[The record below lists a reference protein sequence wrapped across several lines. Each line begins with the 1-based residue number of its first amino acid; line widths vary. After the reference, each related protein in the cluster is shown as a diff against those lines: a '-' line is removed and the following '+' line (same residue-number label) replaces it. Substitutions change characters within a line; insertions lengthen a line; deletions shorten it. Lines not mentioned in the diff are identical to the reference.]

1 VDDVK
6 ELLSAAAGGDE
17 AAWHALV
24 RRYDSLL
31 WSVARSF
38 RLHDADAGDVVQTTW
53 LKLVE
58 NLDRIVEPARLPGW
72 LGTTVRRECIQ
83 ILRRANRDRPAAD
96 VDLLAEV
103 PDSAP
108 PVDHAVLLAERD
120 AALWRALGMLGE
132 RCRQL
137 LRVLMASPA
146 PGYAEVA
153 DALDMPI
160 GSIGPT
166 RQRCLGQLRK
176 VMHDDVRLRTVRT
189 ESEAT

>member
-1 VDDVK
+1 VDDVR
-6 ELLSAAAGGDE
+6 ELLSAAAGGDQ

-24 RRYDSLL
+24 RRYESLL

-38 RLHDADAGDVVQTTW
+38 RLDNADAGDVVQTTW

-58 NLDRIVEPARLPGW
+58 NLDRIVDPARLPGW
-72 LGTTVRRECIQ
+72 LSTTVRRECIQ
-83 ILRRANRDRPAAD
+83 ILRRTSRDRPAAD
-96 VDLLAEV
+96 LDLLTEV
-103 PDSAP
+103 PDAGP
-108 PVDHAVLLAERD
+108 PVDHALLLAERD
-120 AALWRALGMLGE
+120 AALWQALGMLGE

-146 PGYAEVA
+146 PGYADVA
-153 DALDMPI
+153 QALDMAI

-166 RQRCLGQLRK
+166 RQRCLGQLRE
-176 VMHDDVRLRTVRT
+176 VMHDNALLRTVGT